1 MSEKTARDVMT
12 PEIEAI
18 PETLTVRNLA
28 TFLID
33 NEISGAPVEDEN
45 GQLVGVVSLTDLARS
60 TSEGGAGLGE
70 RRSTFYMPDW
80 EEIANPNELA
90 ELHLEDDGLLVRDI
104 MTPTVLAVDVGMP
117 VSQVAKAMLEGHV
130 HRLVVIDDTKVVGI
144 VSSTD
149 LLQVLVDG

>member
-1 MSEKTARDVMT
+1 MSERTARDVMT

-60 TSEGGAGLGE
+60 ASEGGSGLGE

-104 MTPTVLAVDVGMP
+104 MTPTVLAVDVDMP

-149 LLQVLVDG
+149 LLQVLVEG

>member
-1 MSEKTARDVMT
+1 
-12 PEIEAI
+12 
-18 PETLTVRNLA
+18 
-28 TFLID
+28 
-33 NEISGAPVEDEN
+33 
-45 GQLVGVVSLTDLARS
+45 
-60 TSEGGAGLGE
+60 
-70 RRSTFYMPDW
+70 
-80 EEIANPNELA
+80 
-90 ELHLEDDGLLVRDI
+90 